1 MQAELRNR
9 RVGWLLTTSMPSGL
23 SLSQMGKLQAQW
35 EGLHEAPSLQ
45 AVREA
50 MEQWFA
56 DVEDKSPKFREDYG
70 KMHHFILG
78 LLQDSAQL
86 PLKDAQSVSERL
98 KLLSDLMD
106 LNRKEA

>member
-1 MQAELRNR
+1 
-9 RVGWLLTTSMPSGL
+9 
-23 SLSQMGKLQAQW
+23 MGKLQAQW
-35 EGLHEAPSLQ
+35 EGLCDAPSLQ

-50 MEQWFA
+50 MEQWFT

-86 PLKDAQSVSERL
+86 PLKDAQSVGERL